1 MSLPSL
7 CCTGMHTA
15 GAQLL
20 SNCKGRAP
28 VLQKLVGRCIIRKHW
43 DCVRHAGRWYNLNAN
58 TLWQDAIMHLFAH
71 GIKSNK
77 TKKREAPLE
86 QKKGETFSLLS
97 PLPPCYK
104 FHTNKILWTLK
115 LKIND
120 TEAKAG
126 FLPFRTLRLSVEAAC
141 FSVCSACSRR
151 LVSNS
156 SASCNFLF
164 AFFSFFNLF

>member
-20 SNCKGRAP
+20 RNCKGRAP

-71 GIKSNK
+71 GIIETTIN
-77 TKKREAPLE
+77 RLCQE
-86 QKKGETFSLLS
+86 QGRSGIIS
-97 PLPPCYK
+97 
-104 FHTNKILWTLK
+104 I
-115 LKIND
+115 
-120 TEAKAG
+120 
-126 FLPFRTLRLSVEAAC
+126 
-141 FSVCSACSRR
+141 
-151 LVSNS
+151 
-156 SASCNFLF
+156 
-164 AFFSFFNLF
+164 